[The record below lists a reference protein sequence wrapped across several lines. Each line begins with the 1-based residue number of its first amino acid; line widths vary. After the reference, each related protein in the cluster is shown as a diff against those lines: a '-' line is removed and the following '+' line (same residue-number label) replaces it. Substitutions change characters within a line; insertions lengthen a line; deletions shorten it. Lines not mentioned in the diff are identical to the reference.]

1 MNLNKLTEKG
11 REKKMLFLIIMFG
24 FLVRLYVFK
33 FTYIINND
41 GVYYINQARAIFDG
55 NWELAKQCGYDFIS
69 IYHILIPVFYRI
81 FGDWIIAAKSI
92 SLLFGTFTIIPCYL
106 ILKHFLRH
114 STALI
119 TSLAF
124 SINPFFVSYSVEVVK
139 DPIFWFFALLGI
151 SFFINGI
158 HSTKKSYLLLL
169 SSLFFLCAGFARFE
183 IVIYFV
189 GSILYI
195 LSFKQAKAKNL
206 FFFILPIVALGII
219 ILSGLFAYQE
229 SFNMWTAYFEPRIYK
244 FFHNVYDNVLNED
257 IFKKS
262 ISAMSL
268 IIYKTIKTL
277 YLPILPFFIVGII
290 MLKKILN
297 KNQHVWYLSILSL
310 LSVLGLYLFYMKIEV
325 MSSRYT
331 SLIILPAFVF
341 IGVGIEQT
349 MHFLKT
355 KKLNERTVLWAI
367 CAYIV
372 VFSLSY
378 NLSDIHKSTDKLIY
392 KNIGQYI
399 ASIEGNQKVEIMSA
413 DERIAFYANLYAKD
427 IACANLFGNYYQLI
441 GIKYPELVFQLKE
454 KKVKYFI
461 WDKKSWANAQ
471 YDFLIT
477 SKAEHFKEKL
487 CQNTKSNT
495 FVIYEVLY

>member
-1 MNLNKLTEKG
+1 MNLNKITEKIT
-11 REKKMLFLIIMFG
+11 EKKMLFLIIIFG
-24 FLVRLYVFK
+24 FLVRLYAFN

-41 GVYYINQARAIFDG
+41 GVYYINQARAIFYG

-69 IYHILIPVFYRI
+69 IYHVLIPVFYRI

-92 SLLFGTFTIIPCYL
+92 SLLFGTLTIIPCYL
-106 ILKHFLRH
+106 ILKNFLRH

-124 SINPFFVSYSVEVVK
+124 SLNPFFVLNSVEVIK

-151 SFFINGI
+151 SFFVTGI
-158 HSTKKSYLLLL
+158 HSSKKSYLLLL
-169 SSLFFLCAGFARFE
+169 SSFFFLCAGVARFE
-183 IVIYFV
+183 IVIYFI

-195 LSFKQAKAKNL
+195 LSFKQARAKNL

-219 ILSGLFAYQE
+219 ILSGLFPYQE

-244 FFHNVYDNVLNED
+244 FFHNIYDNVLNED

-268 IIYKTIKTL
+268 IIYKTINTL

-290 MLKKILN
+290 KLKKILN

-341 IGVGIEQT
+341 VGVGIEQT
-349 MHFLKT
+349 IHFLKT

-367 CAYIV
+367 CTYIV

-378 NLSDIHKSTDKLIY
+378 NLSDIHKSTEKLIY

-399 ASIEGNQKVEIMSA
+399 AGIEGNQKVEIMSC

-427 IACANLFGNYYQLI
+427 IACANLFGNYYQMI
-441 GIKYPELVFQLKE
+441 VIKYPELVLQLKE
-454 KKVKYFI
+454 KKIKYFI

-471 YDFLIT
+471 YDFLTT
-477 SKAEHFKEKL
+477 SEPEHFKEKL
-487 CQNTKSNT
+487 RRDTKNNT
-495 FVIYEVLY
+495 FIVYEVLY